1 MRLPD
6 QESKAAVDR
15 IVSALKRAI
24 VKQKIRTEAEQEKLN

>member
-6 QESKAAVDR
+6 QEAKAAVDR

-24 VKQKIRTEAEQEKLN
+24 VKQKIRTGQRKRN